1 MAKYIR
7 PAVSVAVAATLS
19 LVPVLSAPVGAA
31 SPSAAR
37 KFTSCTALLKVYKN
51 GVAATKKAKGKTKAV
66 VNATSYK
73 VNKKLDIDADGIAC
87 DADDVKPE
95 SSSASNTN
103 AKFATKTYEGSGD
116 QTIKLAIPAGA
127 VAIATITFDGPD
139 GVTVSTFDAEEALVA
154 MPVSSYGPYSGTVL
168 LSRGDDAEVP
178 LNVAA
183 LDIVGEGNWKV
194 KISPATVAPLFD
206 GDAAGSTDVVFRYT
220 GSAIDI
226 AATHAGEESFSVAVY
241 DQNGILVERTLNE
254 YGEVDDVYPME
265 TGAYIT
271 VQATAAWTLA
281 KA

>member
-1 MAKYIR
+1 MNRYFRPVAAITCAASLGFV
-7 PAVSVAVAATLS
+7 PAVA
-19 LVPVLSAPVGAA
+19 GAA
-31 SPSAAR
+31 GVAPAAPKR
-37 KFTSCTALLKVYKN
+37 FTTCAALLKVHKN

-66 VNATSYK
+66 VNAASYK

-87 DADDVKPE
+87 DADDVKTE
-95 SSSASNTN
+95 SSSGGIAS
-103 AKFATKTYEGSGD
+103 AKFAAKTYEGSGD

-139 GVTVSTFDAEEALVA
+139 GVTVSTFDAEEALIA

-168 LSRGDDAEVP
+168 LSRGDDAEAP
-178 LNVAA
+178 LDVAA

-194 KISPATVAPLFD
+194 KVSPATVAPLFD
-206 GDAAGSTDVVFRYT
+206 GDAAGSSDVVFRYK

-265 TGAYIT
+265 TGAYIA

-281 KA
+281 KS